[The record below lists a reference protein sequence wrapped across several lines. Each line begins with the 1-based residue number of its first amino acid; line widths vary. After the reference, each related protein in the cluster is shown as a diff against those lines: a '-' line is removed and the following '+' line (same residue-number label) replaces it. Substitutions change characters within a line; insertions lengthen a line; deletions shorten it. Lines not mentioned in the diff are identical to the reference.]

1 MSSEN
6 QQVLRLRQTY
16 LMRRFL
22 FVALTFGFLS
32 PIGVLADNNLEQLRE
47 KTRSNPEEYIR
58 HVTGSLSAICQAHYS
73 RFMSDRD
80 SKTMVK
86 WYLDEMKA
94 TLKPLPEYKDAT
106 LEVIKIYSDRLPSC
120 AKVLNSYE

>member
-1 MSSEN
+1 MK
-6 QQVLRLRQTY
+6 RL
-16 LMRRFL
+16 L
-22 FVALTFGFLS
+22 LTPLIFTLLS
-32 PIGVLADNNLEQLRE
+32 PIGALADNNLEQLRE

-86 WYLDEMKA
+86 WYLDEMKI
-94 TLKPLPEYKDAT
+94 TLKPLPKYKDAT
-106 LEVIKIYSDRLPSC
+106 LDVIKIYSDRLPSC

>member
-1 MSSEN
+1 MK
-6 QQVLRLRQTY
+6 RLLIAPLIFT
-16 LMRRFL
+16 L
-22 FVALTFGFLS
+22 LS
-32 PIGVLADNNLEQLRE
+32 PIGALADNHLEQLRE
-47 KTRSNPEEYIR
+47 KSRSMSNEFIT
-58 HVTGSLSAICQAHYS
+58 HTGGNISAICQAHAN

-94 TLKPLPEYKDAT
+94 TLKPLPEYKDIT
-106 LEVIKIYSDRLPSC
+106 SRFIKLFSEKYPSC